1 MTLVAGVDS
10 STQSVKV
17 VVCDADTGEV
27 VRSGR
32 ASHPDGTEVSA
43 AAWLSAYREA
53 TADPSLLEGVEAISV
68 GGQQHGMVTLDADGE
83 LVRDALL
90 WNDNRSA
97 QAALDLIDDLGG
109 AQAWADAVGAV
120 PVASFT
126 ASKIRWLARNEPE
139 NAARVHRVVLP
150 HDYLTWEIGGR
161 SFDPVTDRGD
171 ASGTAYF
178 DAVADSYRDDLVE
191 LAFGRGLELPRVAAP
206 DEVVGESPEGM
217 KIGPGTGDNAASVL
231 GMVVPDRTAL
241 ISLGTSGVACLRS
254 DRQTHDA
261 SGVVAG
267 FADATG
273 AFLPLV
279 CTLNGARN
287 LVAMAKTLNVSLDEF
302 SALAVSAPA
311 GSEGLVFLPY
321 LEGERTPAAAGRSR
335 RAPRCHP
342 VQPDRSQPGPRH
354 HRGRALEPRVRGA
367 GAARAG
373 LPGRPGDAD
382 RRCGPVAGGAHH
394 RRCRLRGPGAGH
406 RPVRERGR
414 GGRPAGRLG
423 ADRVAAGLVGADLG
437 HVRAPAG
444 GDRGC
449 CRAGRALPGGAGR
462 GDGAVL
468 RASES
473 GTYSAYRWR

>member
-1 MTLVAGVDS
+1 VSLVAGVDT

-17 VVCDADTGEV
+17 VVCDADSGEV

-32 ASHPDGTEVSA
+32 AAHPDGTEVSA

-53 TADPSLLEGVEAISV
+53 TADPALLAGVEAIAV
-68 GGQQHGMVTLDADGE
+68 GGQQHGMVTLDDQGE

-97 QAALDLIDDLGG
+97 GDARELITDLGG
-109 AQAWADAVGAV
+109 PQAWADAVGSV

-126 ASKIRWLARNEPE
+126 VSKIRWLARNEPE
-139 NAARVHRVVLP
+139 NAARVASVILP

-178 DAVADSYRDDLVE
+178 DAVANRYRDDLVE
-191 LAFGRGLELPRVAAP
+191 LSFGRSLELPRVAAP
-206 DEVVGESPEGM
+206 DEVVGTSPEGI
-217 KIGPGTGDNAASVL
+217 KIAPGTGDNAASAL

-254 DRQTHDA
+254 ATQTHDP

-287 LVAMAKTLNVSLDEF
+287 LVAMAKALKVSLEEF
-302 SALAVSAPA
+302 SAVALTAPP

-321 LEGERTPAAAGRSR
+321 LEGERTPPLPEAKGELRGATLTNLTAANLARATIEGVLWSLAYGVQVLREHASPVEQVMLTGGAAQSPAVRTIAAAVFGV
-335 RAPRCHP
+335 P
-342 VQPDRSQPGPRH
+342 VLATDPYESV
-354 HRGRALEPRVRGA
+354 AV
-367 GAARAG
+367 GAARQAAWALAG
-373 LPGRPGDAD
+373 SLPQWSAPISGSYEPQPGETEAAAELDACY
-382 RRCGPVAGGAHH
+382 R
-394 RRCRLRGPGAGH
+394 
-406 RPVRERGR
+406 
-414 GGRPAGRLG
+414 
-423 ADRVAAGLVGADLG
+423 AALDE
-437 HVRAPAG
+437 VRA
-444 GDRGC
+444 R
-449 CRAGRALPGGAGR
+449 
-462 GDGAVL
+462 
-468 RASES
+468 
-473 GTYSAYRWR
+473 T

>member
-1 MTLVAGVDS
+1 VTPTGRHLVAGVDS

-17 VVCDADTGEV
+17 VVCDVDTGEV
-27 VRSGR
+27 FRSGR
-32 ASHPDGTEVSA
+32 AAHPDGTEVSA
-43 AAWLSAYREA
+43 AAWLDAYREA
-53 TADPSLLEGVEAISV
+53 TADPALLEGVEAISV

-97 QAALDLIDDLGG
+97 GDARDLIAELGG

-126 ASKIRWLARNEPE
+126 ASKIRWLARHEPE
-139 NAARVHRVVLP
+139 NAARVERVVLP

-178 DAVADSYRDDLVE
+178 DAVANRYRDDLVE
-191 LAFGRGLELPRVAAP
+191 LAFGRPLELPRVAAP
-206 DEVVGESPEGM
+206 DEVVGETPDGL
-217 KIGPGTGDNAASVL
+217 KIAAGTGDNMASTL
-231 GMVVPDRTAL
+231 GMVVPERTAL

-254 DRQTHDA
+254 ETQTHDA

-321 LEGERTPAAAGRSR
+321 LEGERTPAL
-335 RAPRCHP
+335 
-342 VQPDRSQPGPRH
+342 PDA
-354 HRGRALEPRVRGA
+354 RGEIRGA
-367 GAARAG
+367 TLANLTAANLARATIEGVLWSLAYGVQVLREQASPVDRVMLTGGAAQSPAVRTIAAAVFGVPVLATDPYESVAVGAARQAAWALTG
-373 LPGRPGDAD
+373 TLPDWS
-382 RRCGPVAGGAHH
+382 
-394 RRCRLRGPGAGH
+394 
-406 RPVRERGR
+406 
-414 GGRPAGRLG
+414 
-423 ADRVAAGLVGADLG
+423 
-437 HVRAPAG
+437 API
-444 GDRGC
+444 
-449 CRAGRALPGGAGR
+449 
-462 GDGAVL
+462 
-468 RASES
+468 S
-473 GTYSAYRWR
+473 GTYEPQPGETEAAVELDARYRTALAEVSARS